1 MGSPEVAHM
10 GPQQGSRA
18 LLGVITGLG
27 ELKQSE
33 DRPEEGQRRGL
44 RVETAPELAD
54 ADEPGEDLDLEGDGL
69 LDPVVAQSASDL
81 GIAALADDEQTP
93 PYTPP

>member
-1 MGSPEVAHM
+1 MGRPEVAHM

-18 LLGVITGLG
+18 FLGIITGLG

-44 RVETAPELAD
+44 RVEAAPELAN
-54 ADEPGEDLDLEGDGL
+54 ADEPGEDLGLEGDGL

-81 GIAALADDEQTP
+81 GVAALADDEQTP